1 MSIQY
6 SIDRVDHIRF
16 INEAWLQFACQNA
29 GGHLN
34 RASVIGKSLWEFIEG
49 EELHQIYR
57 LIFKAVRMKQQAAVF
72 RFRCDS
78 PVCRRYFQLM
88 VSPLQEDELMFST
101 HPIREVLRDPVLF
114 LDPDVQRGEP
124 FLTICSWCMKVRLPN
139 QGWVELEETVN
150 YLDPLGSGVVP
161 SLTHG
166 ICLEC
171 QGNIEKELK
180 NLK

>member
-6 SIDRVDHIRF
+6 SIDRNDHIRF
-16 INEAWLQFACQNA
+16 INEAWLKFACQNA

-34 RASVIGKSLWEFIEG
+34 RAFVIGKSLWEFIEG
-49 EELHQIYR
+49 EELRHLYR
-57 LIFKAVRMKQQAAVF
+57 LIFKTVRMKQQAAVF
-72 RFRCDS
+72 SFRCDS
-78 PVCRRYFQLM
+78 SLCQRHFQLV

-101 HPIREVLRDPVLF
+101 HSIREVAREPVFF
-114 LDPDVQRGEP
+114 LDPDVPRGET
-124 FLTICSWCMKVRLPN
+124 FLTICSWCMKIRLPN
-139 QGWVELEETVN
+139 QGWIELEEAVN
-150 YLDPLGSGVVP
+150 CLDSLGSGVVP

-171 QGNIEKELK
+171 QFVIEKELK